1 MAKLTKEQKQ
11 TILDELSHP
20 YSRIQLKCD
29 NDIITLVIEQVGK
42 PLKFKVAVY
51 VNGSFKGVWLN
62 PDKQYPE
69 QKYLYV
75 RTKCFLKAEHK
86 KFYLK
91 NFGKKRLNERIK
103 EETYTLYHTFFP
115 SAKSAISHLCK
126 VCEHIE
132 IITDD

>member
-11 TILDELSHP
+11 TILDKLRLP
-20 YSRIQLKCD
+20 YSRVKLKCD
-29 NDIITLVIEQVGK
+29 NDIISLTVEQTK
-42 PLKFKVAVY
+42 PLKFEICVY
-51 VNGSFKGVWLN
+51 VNGSFKSAWLN
-62 PDKQYPE
+62 PDKQYHE

-75 RTKCFLKAEHK
+75 RTKCFLKAELK

-91 NFGKKRLNERIK
+91 TFGKEFLNERIK
-103 EETYTLYHTFFP
+103 EATHTLYYAFFP